1 MQSTVY
7 IAQNSIRSYPPKV
20 PNTGTWDQL
29 TYTMSWRKNF
39 KQKKL
44 CQQTYQRKNSKQYS
58 SAIFV
63 TIKVMRKAR
72 PATLRNPSALL
83 QQGENGQHWRGWW
96 RHYDVY
102 LDSISCSALLCS
114 QLAELW
120 NIAHSQPL
128 VVHFSHLHF
137 QLLLLKLCT
146 AHNIPLPYL
155 ICCSL
160 NSSFCFSISSLSC
173 CSVGR

>member
-1 MQSTVY
+1 MANRILVGSNTISY
-7 IAQNSIRSYPPKV
+7 IALLITKEVFFRDGNCIGISRACIASEKKKV
-20 PNTGTWDQL
+20 TGQSQRFSSLWYFEVTNFQEVL
-29 TYTMSWRKNF
+29 TCQCLWWILFLLMLVSVTDRWRFGNW
-39 KQKKL
+39 
-44 CQQTYQRKNSKQYS
+44 N
-58 SAIFV
+58 
-63 TIKVMRKAR
+63 
-72 PATLRNPSALL
+72 N
-83 QQGENGQHWRGWW
+83 
-96 RHYDVY
+96 
-102 LDSISCSALLCS
+102 SISCSALLCI